1 MSRIIVT
8 KEQRASLARDTS
20 RSRPHRVE
28 SENKFDVF
36 PEFIRSAKRFTT
48 ILEEEPPKGLVTVC
62 MGDARDMRTL
72 DDGVVDAVITS
83 PPYLNAIDYLRG
95 HKMLLV
101 WMGHSIAGLRKIR
114 SSSIGAER
122 GPDTDVA
129 CEIIESVLAG
139 VGEIGKLPRRHQR
152 MVERY
157 VCDLYSLMKEVSR
170 VMRAHGQATF
180 VVGNSCL
187 RGVFVRNSG
196 GVAKAAEMNGLCLVD
211 ETERDLPDL
220 SRSLPMMNDEANALS
235 KRMRTENVMVFERK
249 TA

>member
-95 HKMLLV
+95 H
-101 WMGHSIAGLRKIR
+101 
-114 SSSIGAER
+114 
-122 GPDTDVA
+122 
-129 CEIIESVLAG
+129 
-139 VGEIGKLPRRHQR
+139 
-152 MVERY
+152 
-157 VCDLYSLMKEVSR
+157 
-170 VMRAHGQATF
+170 
-180 VVGNSCL
+180 
-187 RGVFVRNSG
+187 
-196 GVAKAAEMNGLCLVD
+196 
-211 ETERDLPDL
+211 
-220 SRSLPMMNDEANALS
+220 
-235 KRMRTENVMVFERK
+235 
-249 TA
+249 